1 MKKKNII
8 KESRE
13 FTQIL
18 NNKTSKKN
26 YYYSL
31 FYIPKK
37 LSNNRYGISVP
48 KKTGT
53 AVIRNKLKRQIKS
66 IIDNNEISIQNS
78 YDYVII
84 IKKSILDLT
93 YQQKEQELISLFKKI
108 GEYNEKNN

>member
-31 FYIPKK
+31 FYI
-37 LSNNRYGISVP
+37 P